1 MGNKY
6 YLYSSAEL
14 ARYYGLTR
22 KGLAFYEEKGIL
34 SPDRTENHKYRIFSL
49 SDCYNMYLTKL
60 YANCS
65 FSLSETAEILQHSDI
80 SNVISNMKI
89 KLNEVQKEIWLK
101 ERILY
106 HGERIIRTLKQA
118 EAGGFFEIRE
128 SPEFYRLYVRTY
140 WEAHISNDEESE
152 EFEEWNRT
160 VPVNTAS
167 LKYLMEEIR
176 SGREEIDVNIGN
188 IMMAE
193 DFQRFG
199 YPITGRVEHLP
210 PTTCLHTILTGSG
223 EEIYKRRWLQPAL
236 DYIERN
242 GLQLTGNPF
251 TSMLLVT
258 GGGTGKIR
266 WDEAWFPIARKD

>member
-1 MGNKY
+1 MENKD

-34 SPDRTENHKYRIFSL
+34 SPARTQNHKYRIFSL
-49 SDCYNMYLTKL
+49 SDCYNMYHTKL
-60 YANCS
+60 YANCN
-65 FSLSETAEILQHSDI
+65 FSLSETAEILQHGTI
-80 SNVISNMKI
+80 SHVVSNMED
-89 KLNEVQKEIWLK
+89 KLDGLQREIWLK

-106 HGERIIRTLKQA
+106 HGKRIIRTLKQA
-118 EAGGFFEIRE
+118 EEGSFFEVTQ

-140 WEAHISNDEESE
+140 WDAHISNDEESR

-167 LKYLMEEIR
+167 LKYSMEQLV
-176 SGREEIDVNIGN
+176 SGKEELNVDIGN

-199 YPITGRVEHLP
+199 YSVTDRVEHLP
-210 PTTCLHTILTGSG
+210 PVTCLHTVLTGNG
-223 EEIYKRRWLQPAL
+223 EEIYSRRWLEPAL
-236 DYIERN
+236 AYIESSR
-242 GLQLTGNPF
+242 LQLAGSPF

-258 GGGTGKIR
+258 GDGSKKTR
-266 WDEAWFPIARKD
+266 WEEAWFPVTEGH